1 MFVLSMAQIGLCASN
16 TRTSG
21 KFSTK
26 LDFLCIHGVYKGDC
40 IVNFI
45 PSYGGFPGGSVV
57 MNLLAMQKSQE
68 IQV

>member
-16 TRTSG
+16 TRTRG

-26 LDFLCIHGVYKGDC
+26 FGFLCIHGVCKGDY
-40 IVNFI
+40 ILNFI
-45 PSYGGFPGGSVV
+45 PSYWGFPGVSVV
-57 MNLLAMQKSQE
+57 MNLLAMQETQE